1 MSSKFAFKTT
11 IERNGIMLT
20 RPCAKIPKTSR
31 DSYFKIARSKQR
43 SKMRG
48 HSELPE
54 EPSVSNRPLR
64 TKTHYVP
71 CIIEPE
77 FDVPIAHW
85 PYAAPLAAPLASAN
99 NQSFAIIAKY
109 WRH

>member
-1 MSSKFAFKTT
+1 MSYRKFAFKTT
-11 IERNGIMLT
+11 IERNGITLA

-31 DSYFKIARSKQR
+31 DSRFKIARSKQR

-54 EPSVSNRPLR
+54 EDSVSNRPLR
-64 TKTHYVP
+64 TKIHYVP
-71 CIIEPE
+71 CIFEPE

-85 PYAAPLAAPLASAN
+85 PHAQAAPQAN
-99 NQSFAIIAKY
+99 NQSFATIAKY
-109 WRH
+109 WCH